1 MRPEQ
6 IAEAFSRHRFTDTYP
21 FLAPDVRRDNVGG
34 GRYAALV
41 TAIRSYGVELPPA

>member
-6 IAEAFSRHRFTDTYP
+6 IAEAFSRHGFYP
-21 FLAPDVRRDNVGG
+21 FLAPGVRRDDVGG